1 MIGAIAAL
9 TTACCW
15 AVAARLYRQLGA
27 SFSPVTLNFWKGLIS
42 LAILLPLSPAL
53 PFSPAWISA
62 SPLST
67 SQLMMLLLSGA
78 IGIGLGDT
86 CFFLAL
92 NRIGD
97 RLSLLVA
104 ETLAPLLTA
113 IFAIIWLMEL
123 LSWQQWLG
131 IACIL
136 LAVDMVLRLQRRQQ
150 PQQLW
155 SGYSFAA
162 LAALCQAIGAV
173 ISRDVFLHSSIDVA
187 SASSWRLLG
196 GMAIIVPILLFSRT
210 RLLPRP
216 HHQLRPWL
224 ILLAAT
230 LIGTTAAIY
239 LQMLAFS
246 HSKAAIVQT
255 LLATSVILSLLL
267 ARVLGDT
274 LPKGSLLWTLTA
286 LLGVGLLLG

>member
-1 MIGAIAAL
+1 MGAIAAL

-27 SFSPVTLNFWKGLIS
+27 SFSPLALNFWKGLIS
-42 LAILLPLSPAL
+42 LTILLPLSPAIL
-53 PFSPAWISA
+53 DASSLSSA
-62 SPLST
+62 
-67 SQLMMLLLSGA
+67 QLLLLLLSGA

-113 IFAIIWLMEL
+113 IFAIIWLVEL

-131 IACIL
+131 IGCIL

-173 ISRDVFLHSSIDVA
+173 ISRDVFLHSTIDVA

-196 GMAIIVPILLFSRT
+196 GMAIIVPMLLLSRQ

-216 HHQLRPWL
+216 HSKLRPWL

-246 HSKAAIVQT
+246 YSKAAVVQT
-255 LLATSVILSLLL
+255 LLTTSVILSLLL
-267 ARVLGDT
+267 AKLLGDKI
-274 LPKGSLLWTLTA
+274 PKGSLLWTLTA